1 MPQRSRKDSA
11 APQRRAAHA
20 PESHPD
26 PADVSDALVFSV
38 TLIAASLYLIIRS
51 RDAEEADHDR
61 LVISS
66 YQGTI
71 NSSVFRTAEIF
82 RPVIIRNF
90 QGLIL

>member
-1 MPQRSRKDSA
+1 MT
-11 APQRRAAHA
+11 
-20 PESHPD
+20 
-26 PADVSDALVFSV
+26 
-38 TLIAASLYLIIRS
+38 TLTVAASLYLIIRL
-51 RDAEEADHDR
+51 RDGEEAHPDL

-71 NSSVFRTAEIF
+71 NSSVLCTAEIF